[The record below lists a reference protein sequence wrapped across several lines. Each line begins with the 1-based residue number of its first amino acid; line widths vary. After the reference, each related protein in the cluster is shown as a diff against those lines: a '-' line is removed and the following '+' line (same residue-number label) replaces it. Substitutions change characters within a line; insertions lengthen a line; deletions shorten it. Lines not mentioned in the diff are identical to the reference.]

1 MFTGLIQAV
10 GSLQRTEQHAG
21 GLRWWVDA
29 GELLRADDRQVGESI
44 AVCGVCLTA
53 VAFENGC
60 FAADLAVETLNLT
73 TLGGIEPAT
82 PLNLERALLP
92 TTRLGG
98 HLVSGH
104 VDGVGNVRSIDPEG
118 AGQRWYFNA
127 PTELLRFIAVKGSIC
142 VEGISL
148 TVTDVDHHGFAV
160 ALVPHTLE
168 HTNLH
173 ALAIGCG
180 VNLEVD
186 QMARYVERLV
196 DWRSSVQS
204 AS

>member
-10 GSLQRTEQHAG
+10 GSLQRAEQHGG

-29 GELLRADDRQVGESI
+29 GELLADGAELGESI

-53 VAFENGC
+53 VAFEGRA
-60 FAADLAVETLNLT
+60 FAADLAVETLNRT
-73 TLGGIEPAT
+73 TLGQLQTGAAV
-82 PLNLERALLP
+82 NLERAVLP

-104 VDGVGNVRSIDPEG
+104 VDGVGAVSRIVTEG
-118 AGQRWYFNA
+118 AGQRWTFSA
-127 PTELLRFIAVKGSIC
+127 PPELLRFIAVKGSIC

-148 TVTDVDHHGFAV
+148 TVTDVDARGFGV
-160 ALVPHTLE
+160 ALVPHTLQ

-173 ALAIGCG
+173 TLAVGSP

-186 QMARYVERLV
+186 QIARYVERLM
-196 DWRSSVQS
+196 S
-204 AS
+204 ATPR